1 MTGTVASAITV
12 TFLVVLAIGD
22 HGGPIG
28 LAVEARLG
36 VLLGQPLSLH
46 VCLVPEVGE
55 EHKEEG
61 AIHPDEVDEQ
71 GYLVVTAVHEVILGD
86 VEGHHHKLNQLDGGH
101 VLLPPE
107 ELLEAWSS
115 RRQAVVR
122 VHDDVDD
129 AIHHGME
136 RAYSPG
142 S

>member
-71 GYLVVTAVHEVILGD
+71 GDLVVTALHEVILGG
-86 VEGHHHKLNQLDGGH
+86 VKGHHHKLNLLDRVGGMMRNNTYMGMD
-101 VLLPPE
+101 VLKWHSACTDE
-107 ELLEAWSS
+107 QWYLLL
-115 RRQAVVR
+115 
-122 VHDDVDD
+122 
-129 AIHHGME
+129 
-136 RAYSPG
+136 
-142 S
+142 